1 MTVSKATPSS
11 GRATAD
17 DVVRL
22 CRDISDA
29 RVAAIVATGAT
40 LSELEAAVAWAQR
53 ESDVMGDARRPL
65 DGRVAQ
71 IHEILTEGEDL
82 WEDGADDV

>member
-1 MTVSKATPSS
+1 MTVSNGTASS
-11 GRATAD
+11 GLATAD

-29 RVAAIVATGAT
+29 RVAAILATGVT
-40 LSELEAAVAWAQR
+40 LSELEAAVAWADR

-65 DGRVAQ
+65 DGRVAEV
-71 IHEILTEGEDL
+71 HEILTEGEDL
-82 WEDGADDV
+82 WEERAEDM

>member
-1 MTVSKATPSS
+1 MTMSDAPGGSRKAT
-11 GRATAD
+11 AE

-22 CRDISDA
+22 CRDIGDA
-29 RVAAIVATGAT
+29 RVAAILATGAS
-40 LSELEAAVAWAQR
+40 LSDLEAAVAWADR

-71 IHEILTEGEDL
+71 VHQILTEGEDL
-82 WEDGADDV
+82 WEEGDAS

>member
-1 MTVSKATPSS
+1 MTGSNASGSS
-11 GRATAD
+11 RKATAD
-17 DVVRL
+17 DVGRL

-29 RVAAIVATGAT
+29 RMAAILATGAS
-40 LSELEAAVAWAQR
+40 LSELEAAVAWADR

-65 DGRVAQ
+65 EGRVAQ

-82 WEDGADDV
+82 WEEGEAP